1 MASKLKVVIFLGT
14 TREGRLG
21 PRVAKFVQDHLKSK
35 YDVTLFG
42 ERFNTMATVFVLSIT
57 VNDLS
62 IYFFFLNFTL
72 N

>member
-42 ERFNTMATVFVLSIT
+42 ERFYHGYCVCL
-57 VNDLS
+57 VNHC
-62 IYFFFLNFTL
+62 
-72 N
+72 